1 MPGLSMARPRAP
13 VYLLSSQQEESKTR
27 RFGLS
32 NQSQVDMRLPVVF
45 NKVFTS
51 SMFSM
56 LLISVVASQA
66 QGQTLGRPAVSL
78 NSAHFNPGIS
88 AQARVRTIS
97 PIPVQVHPANP
108 AQIRPFTNPME
119 SRSLSNPLNNNPILN
134 QPGQNAT
141 SGIQTQSPAARNLSP
156 GATVGTLGPTVETA
170 ARTAVAGYSVP
181 EVRQVQTAL
190 RRMGYYRGD
199 VDGDFGAN
207 TQNALENYQVNTGEP
222 VTGTLSQGVLS
233 RLGVTAPR

>member
-1 MPGLSMARPRAP
+1 MRIP
-13 VYLLSSQQEESKTR
+13 VIVSR
-27 RFGLS
+27 
-32 NQSQVDMRLPVVF
+32 VF
-45 NKVFTS
+45 IS
-51 SMFSM
+51 SMFST
-56 LLISVVASQA
+56 LLISVTASQA

-97 PIPVQVHPANP
+97 PIPVQVHPANL

-170 ARTAVAGYSVP
+170 ARTAIAGYSVP

-233 RLGVTAPR
+233 RLGVTARP

>member
-1 MPGLSMARPRAP
+1 MARPRAP
-13 VYLLSSQQEESKTR
+13 VYPLSSHQEESKTR

-32 NQSQVDMRLPVVF
+32 NQCQVDMRLPVVV

-56 LLISVVASQA
+56 LLISVIASQA

-119 SRSLSNPLNNNPILN
+119 SRSLSNPLTNPLNNNPILN
-134 QPGQNAT
+134 QPGQNPT
-141 SGIQTQSPAARNLSP
+141 SGIQTRSPAARNLSP

-181 EVRQVQTAL
+181 EVRQVQSAL

-233 RLGVTAPR
+233 RLGVAPRP